1 MVNPSLDKPPA
12 SRLIEGMNNTV
23 PDLKK
28 TMEVAVEAVCRGRKV
43 LTEHFGQLK
52 NVREKLRAGLVT
64 EADETSEKEIQVHL
78 KKHFPDF
85 DFWGEE
91 SFDSSKET
99 KLPEKYTWV
108 LDPLDGTTNYVHGFP
123 LFCISLALV
132 HHDQVLLGIVD
143 APMMNMSFK
152 AIKGEGATC
161 NDEKISVSQRATLH
175 EALLA
180 TGFYPHDEDLL
191 TDQLDIFRT
200 FLPHVRGIRRGGSA
214 ALDLCLV
221 GQGVFDAFWEKH
233 LKPWDTAAGT
243 VIVREAG
250 GVVRNFQGYDYKV
263 TDAGILASNPILLP
277 VLEESIHKV
286 IYR

>member
-1 MVNPSLDKPPA
+1 MKNDLQTSEQL
-12 SRLIEGMNNTV
+12 TTQ
-23 PDLKK
+23 DLKN
-28 TMEVAVEAVCRGRKV
+28 TMKIAQEAVLLGREV
-43 LTEHFGQLK
+43 LVNHFGQLK

-64 EADETSEKEIQVHL
+64 EADETSEKVIQGHL
-78 KKHFPDF
+78 KKHFPNF
-85 DFWGEE
+85 GFWGEE
-91 SFDSSKET
+91 SASHHQIA
-99 KLPEKYTWV
+99 KLPEAYTWV

-132 HHDQVLLGIVD
+132 RKEQVLLGVVD
-143 APMMNMSFK
+143 APLMNMKFT
-152 AIKGEGATC
+152 AIQGEGTYL
-161 NDEKISVSQRATLH
+161 NDEKVSVSQRATLH

-191 TDQLDIFRT
+191 TDQLDLFRA

-243 VIVREAG
+243 IIVREAG
-250 GVVRNFQGYDYKV
+250 GMVHNFEGRDFSI
-263 TDAGILASNPILLP
+263 TDAGILASNS
-277 VLEESIHKV
+277 VLMPTLEAAIHKV
-286 IYR
+286 IRR

>member
-1 MVNPSLDKPPA
+1 MKNEA
-12 SRLIEGMNNTV
+12 

-28 TMEVAVEAVCRGRKV
+28 TMKEAYEAVCRGREILKD
-43 LTEHFGQLK
+43 HFGQLR

-64 EADETSEKEIQVHL
+64 EADETSEKEIQAYL
-78 KKHFPDF
+78 KKSFPKF

-91 SFDSSKET
+91 SYDTNKET
-99 KLPEKYTWV
+99 KLPDNYTWV

-132 HHDQVLLGIVD
+132 YQDQILMGIVD
-143 APMMNMSFK
+143 APMLNLTFQ

-161 NDEKISVSQRATLH
+161 NNEKISVSQRSSLH
-175 EALLA
+175 EGLLA

-250 GVVRNFQGYDYKV
+250 GIVHNFFGQDYKV
-263 TDAGILASNPILLP
+263 TDAGILASNAALLP
-277 VLEESIHKV
+277 TLEESIHKV
-286 IYR
+286 IHRP

>member
-1 MVNPSLDKPPA
+1 MKSTDL
-12 SRLIEGMNNTV
+12 
-23 PDLKK
+23 DLKM
-28 TMEVAVEAVCRGRKV
+28 TMKIANEAICLGREVLK
-43 LTEHFGQLK
+43 EHFGKLR

-64 EADETSEKEIQVHL
+64 EADETSEKEIQGYL
-78 KKHFPDF
+78 KKHFPQF

-91 SFDSSKET
+91 SADAKQLT
-99 KLPEKYTWV
+99 KLPENYTWV

-123 LFCISLALV
+123 LFCISLALAYK
-132 HHDQVLLGIVD
+132 DQIVLGIVD
-143 APMMNMSFK
+143 APLMNLSFK
-152 AIKGEGATC
+152 AIKGLGATC
-161 NDEKISVSQRATLH
+161 NDEPISVSQRASLH
-175 EALLA
+175 EGLLA

-250 GVVRNFQGYDYKV
+250 GVVHNFYGEDYKL
-263 TDAGILASNPILLP
+263 TDPGILASNALLLP
-277 VLEESIHKV
+277 TLENSIHKV
-286 IYR
+286 IHRK

>member
-1 MVNPSLDKPPA
+1 MTVMKNGS
-12 SRLIEGMNNTV
+12 SMNGQ
-23 PDLKK
+23 DLKT
-28 TMEVAVEAVCRGRKV
+28 TMKIALEAVSRGREV
-43 LTEHFGQLK
+43 LKKHFGQLK

-64 EADETSEKEIQVHL
+64 EADETSEKEIQSYL
-78 KKHFPDF
+78 KKHYPQY

-91 SFDSSKET
+91 SYDTT
-99 KLPEKYTWV
+99 KATSLPDNYTWV

-123 LFCISLALV
+123 MFCISLALV
-132 HHDQVLLGIVD
+132 HKEEVLLGVVD
-143 APMMNMSFK
+143 APMMNMSFR
-152 AIKGEGATC
+152 AIKGEGAYL
-161 NDEKISVSQRATLH
+161 NDEKISVSQRGTLH
-175 EALLA
+175 EGLLA

-191 TDQLDIFRT
+191 TEQLDIFRT

-250 GVVRNFQGYDYKV
+250 GIVHNFYGDEYKI
-263 TDAGILASNPILLP
+263 TDAGILASNSSLLPIL
-277 VLEESIHKV
+277 EDAIHKV
-286 IYR
+286 IQK

>member
-1 MVNPSLDKPPA
+1 MN
-12 SRLIEGMNNTV
+12 GMKSTP
-23 PDLKK
+23 PDLKE
-28 TMEVAVEAVCRGRKV
+28 TMKIAQEAVCRGRDV
-43 LTEHFGQLK
+43 LKQHFGQLK

-64 EADETSEKEIQVHL
+64 EADETSEKEIQSYL
-78 KKHFPDF
+78 TKYFPDF

-91 SFDSSKET
+91 SFDTKQEK
-99 KLPEKYTWV
+99 KLPNNYTWV

-132 HHDQVLLGIVD
+132 YQDQILMGIVD
-143 APMMNMSFK
+143 APMMNMCFQ
-152 AIKGEGATC
+152 AIQGEGATC
-161 NDEKISVSQRATLH
+161 NNEKISVSQRSTLF
-175 EALLA
+175 ESLLA

-191 TDQLDIFRT
+191 TEQLDIFRT

-233 LKPWDTAAGT
+233 LQPWDTAAGA

-250 GVVRNFQGYDYKV
+250 GIVHNFYGQEYKL
-263 TDAGILASNPILLP
+263 TDAGILASNAVLLP
-277 VLEESIHKV
+277 TLEKSIHQV
-286 IYR
+286 IHTK